1 MKYYIATK
9 LHNTANHNIVRDAL
23 NRIGHTITYD
33 WTVHGPVFDKGVDEI
48 KRVNELE
55 IKGVRDADVLIV
67 LPNCETN
74 NIPTGRGTHVELGLA
89 IAWEKCIYMVGN
101 KDIIKGSHKET
112 TCFWYND
119 LIRHAEDHF
128 DLIIQISKD
137 HSYILKDN
145 EWPSKTK

>member
-33 WTVHGPVFDKGVDEI
+33 W
-48 KRVNELE
+48 
-55 IKGVRDADVLIV
+55 
-67 LPNCETN
+67 
-74 NIPTGRGTHVELGLA
+74 TGRGTHVELGLA